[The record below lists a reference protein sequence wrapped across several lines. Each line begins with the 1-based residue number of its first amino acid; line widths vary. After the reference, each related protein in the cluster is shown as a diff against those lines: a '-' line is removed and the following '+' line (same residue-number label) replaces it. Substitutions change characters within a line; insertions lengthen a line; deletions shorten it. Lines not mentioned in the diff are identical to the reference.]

1 MKTVAVISPDF
12 TPSSMPNALRVR
24 LLVEHLQEYGWE
36 PIVIATDPQ
45 YYEQPADP
53 ENESLLRGKYEII
66 RTRAWPAQFTRRFG
80 LGDVGLRSFY
90 YQWRALSQLCRSR
103 KVDLVFISVPPNYS
117 MALGRLANMRF
128 AVPYVIDYQDPYI
141 TDYYKTVPPAQ
152 RPPKWRLAYT
162 VAHLVEPFSV
172 RRAAHLVSVDTSY
185 LAGVMQRYK
194 WFAAGDA
201 TGVPLG
207 VEPADF
213 DYIRQNPREN
223 PIFDKSDGLLHI
235 SYVGRG
241 GPDILAA
248 AGALFEAVKLGG
260 REAPEFF
267 NRIRLHFVG
276 TDYAYA
282 GAARHQLLPLARQMG
297 MEQQVD
303 EHPWRVPYLTAL
315 QILLDSHAL
324 VVVGS
329 TESHYTPSK
338 IFPYILAKKPL
349 LGIFNESSSVVG
361 ILRDAGAGEVVTF
374 SREAPPRTRVRE
386 IYDKLRAVLSS
397 VGQPREVCWDA
408 FEPYTARAITARL
421 VTAFEKALARPPVD
435 R

>member
-1 MKTVAVISPDF
+1 
-12 TPSSMPNALRVR
+12 
-24 LLVEHLQEYGWE
+24 
-36 PIVIATDPQ
+36 
-45 YYEQPADP
+45 
-53 ENESLLRGKYEII
+53 
-66 RTRAWPAQFTRRFG
+66 
-80 LGDVGLRSFY
+80 LRSFY
-90 YQWRALSQLCRSR
+90 YQWRALSQLCRLR
-103 KVDLVFISVPPNYS
+103 KIDLVFISVPPNYS
-117 MALGRLANMRF
+117 MALGRLANLRF

-152 RPPKWRLAYT
+152 RPPKWRLAYA

-185 LAGVMQRYK
+185 LTGVIQRYK
-194 WFAAGDA
+194 WFAAGDT
-201 TGVPLG
+201 TGVQLG

-213 DYIRQNPREN
+213 DYIRQHPREN

-260 REAPEFF
+260 REAPEIFD
-267 NRIRLHFVG
+267 RIRLHFVG

-282 GAARHQLLPLARQMG
+282 GAARYQLLPLARQMG

-303 EHPWRVPYLTAL
+303 EHPRRVPYLTAL

-349 LGIFNESSSVVG
+349 FGIFNESSSVVG

-374 SREAPPRTRVRE
+374 SREAPPGTRVRE

-397 VGQPREVCWDA
+397 VGQPREVCQAA
-408 FEPYTARAITARL
+408 FEPYTARALTARL
-421 VTAFEKALARPPVD
+421 VTAFEKALARP
-435 R
+435 RN

>member
-36 PIVIATDPQ
+36 PVVIATDPQ

-53 ENESLLRGKYEII
+53 ENEALLRGKYEII

-90 YQWRALSQLCRSR
+90 YQWRALSQLCRLR
-103 KVDLVFISVPPNYS
+103 KIDLVFISVPPNYS
-117 MALGRLANMRF
+117 MALGRLANLRF

-152 RPPKWRLAYT
+152 RPPKWRLAYA

-185 LAGVMQRYK
+185 LTGVIQRYK
-194 WFAAGDA
+194 WFAAGDT
-201 TGVPLG
+201 TGVQLG

-213 DYIRQNPREN
+213 DYIRQHPREN

-248 AGALFEAVKLGG
+248 AGALFKRSNSEVERRRRFLIGYVCILLG
-260 REAPEFF
+260 P
-267 NRIRLHFVG
+267 IMPMPV
-276 TDYAYA
+276 
-282 GAARHQLLPLARQMG
+282 RH
-297 MEQQVD
+297 D
-303 EHPWRVPYLTAL
+303 INCSPWRGRWAWNSKWTSTRGGCLISLPYK
-315 QILLDSHAL
+315 S
-324 VVVGS
+324 
-329 TESHYTPSK
+329 
-338 IFPYILAKKPL
+338 
-349 LGIFNESSSVVG
+349 
-361 ILRDAGAGEVVTF
+361 
-374 SREAPPRTRVRE
+374 
-386 IYDKLRAVLSS
+386 
-397 VGQPREVCWDA
+397 CWI
-408 FEPYTARAITARL
+408 RMRWWWS
-421 VTAFEKALARPPVD
+421 ARPSRTTRP
-435 R
+435 RRFFPTSWRRSPFSASSTKAAAWSAFSATPAPARW